1 MKIDANQLTNEIM
14 KTLQDYARVTEEAAA
29 KGVIETAN
37 AAVAELQQAAP
48 KGDLD
53 GAPAGKYRSWDKY
66 NKGWKRTK
74 LSKDRK
80 GVYVECVHNATEYRL
95 THLLEHGHA
104 KANGGRTNAFVHI
117 APVAERA
124 EEALYQNILRNIKE

>member
-14 KTLQDYARVTEEAAA
+14 RTLKDYAKVTEEAAA
-29 KGVIETAN
+29 RGVIETADQ
-37 AAVAELQQAAP
+37 AVAELQQANP
-48 KGDLD
+48 QGVPE
-53 GAPAGKYRSWDKY
+53 GTAGHYRPWNKY

-95 THLLEHGHA
+95 THLLENGHA
-104 KANGGRTNAFVHI
+104 KSNGGRTNAFPHI
-117 APVAERA
+117 APVAEKA
-124 EEALYQNILRNIKE
+124 QESLYQNIMKNIES